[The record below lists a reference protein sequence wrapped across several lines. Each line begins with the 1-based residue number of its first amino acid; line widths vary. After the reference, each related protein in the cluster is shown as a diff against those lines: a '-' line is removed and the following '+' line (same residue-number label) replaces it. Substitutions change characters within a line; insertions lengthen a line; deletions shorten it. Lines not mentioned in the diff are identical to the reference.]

1 MTRLKCIDIEDMYQ
15 NYAKPVYY
23 FLLSLSHSAETA
35 EELTAETFYQAIR
48 SIHRYDG
55 SCQLKSW
62 LFQIAKNLWLKQC
75 VKVKRESAI
84 LCQNA
89 ENESGLESLD
99 QIIDAAEEKITFY
112 KKVNLLDEPYKTVV
126 YLRLASNLTF
136 EEIGQILDQSANW
149 ARVTYYRAKERLKA
163 SYETS

>member
-1 MTRLKCIDIEDMYQ
+1 MKCVDMEEMYQ
-15 NYAKPVYY
+15 QYAKPVYY
-23 FLLSLSHSAETA
+23 FLLSLSHSPETA

-55 SCQLKSW
+55 SCQLKTW

-75 VKVKRESAI
+75 SKAKRESDFFH
-84 LCQNA
+84 QNTPCKCTS
-89 ENESGLESLD
+89 EPMDE
-99 QIIDAAEEKITFY
+99 IVDASEEKITFY
-112 KKVNLLDEPYKTVV
+112 KKVNRLDEPYRTVI

-149 ARVTYYRAKERLKA
+149 ARVTYYRAKERLKT